1 LHENCVER
9 IFFFLK
15 LEFELSKVDLFRNLL
30 LQSKNFSQNNS
41 SLALAF
47 SRNNEGLQ
55 THNTIQKVVS
65 LGNLGCNF
73 CIRMLT
79 KSDSWIIA
87 IMHQVLYLV
96 LEDLRLDEVGLFSLK
111 IALIE
116 SIAVV
121 ILLSA
126 WGTPP
131 FNRDEIVIENLSSIY
146 FN

>member
-1 LHENCVER
+1 M
-9 IFFFLK
+9 
-15 LEFELSKVDLFRNLL
+15 
-30 LQSKNFSQNNS
+30 
-41 SLALAF
+41 LA
-47 SRNNEGLQ
+47 
-55 THNTIQKVVS
+55 
-65 LGNLGCNF
+65 
-73 CIRMLT
+73 
-79 KSDSWIIA
+79 KSDSWVIA

-121 ILLSA
+121 VLLSA